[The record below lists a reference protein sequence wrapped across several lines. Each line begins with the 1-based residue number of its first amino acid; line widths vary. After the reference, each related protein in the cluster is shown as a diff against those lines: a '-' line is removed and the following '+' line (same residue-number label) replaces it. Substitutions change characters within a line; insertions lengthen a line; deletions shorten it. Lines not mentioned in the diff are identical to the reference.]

1 MDRHAVRRWLD
12 GHRAAEQRQLELKR
26 HEGIPPPSVSFAAA
40 LELFQLA
47 DMTKDDPVRKR
58 ELAEVRSL
66 WMRLKRPWVAKRAQ
80 G

>member
-1 MDRHAVRRWLD
+1 MDRQAVRRWLD

-26 HEGIPPPSVSFAAA
+26 REGVPTPSVSFAAA

-47 DMTKDDPVRKR
+47 DMTKNDPVRRR

-66 WMRLKRPWVAKRAQ
+66 WARLKRPWVARRAP